1 MDRSVPLLPSF
12 PRTRCEKS
20 TMSQEST
27 QPPEKGNS
35 IPREVL
41 EAQADRIEAILAL
54 HKAPGQVMSGI
65 VCPRFVQYQV
75 IPAAAVKLNK
85 FSALSEEIAL
95 ALNCKRV
102 RVYREGSLVNVEVAR
117 EAGDPVQLLGLC
129 DTLAGHVPPATALLG
144 IDEKGAPLLLRLTSS
159 NVVHVLVAGTTGS
172 GKTALARTMLASLA
186 LHNPPSELR
195 FVLIDPKGRGFGMLQ
210 RLPHATGSVVV
221 NTDEAIA
228 KLKAV
233 VGEMELRDRAHTNR
247 PVVVVAVDELADL
260 LQTGG
265 KEVEGLLTRLAQ
277 RGREAGIHLLGCTQK
292 PSASLIGSAMKANFP
307 VRLVGSVASKDEAR
321 YATGISES
329 GAEKLG
335 GRGDFLLV
343 AAATPLRFQAAWMG
357 PQEFDAISRRIDVL
371 YGPKIVAPWQKPIPP
386 ALPDFGYVPGVAA
399 D

>member
-1 MDRSVPLLPSF
+1 M
-12 PRTRCEKS
+12 K
-20 TMSQEST
+20 QESARSPANKAGET
-27 QPPEKGNS
+27 RKT

-75 IPAAAVKLNK
+75 IPAATVKLNK

-95 ALNCKRV
+95 ALNCNRV
-102 RVYREGSLVNVEVAR
+102 RVYREGSLINIEVAR
-117 EAGDPVQLLGLC
+117 ESGEPVRLLELC
-129 DTLAGHVPPATALLG
+129 NVLAGHIPPATAILG
-144 IDEKGAPLLLRLTSS
+144 IDEKGAPLLLRLSSS
-159 NVVHVLVAGTTGS
+159 NVVHVLLAGTTGS

-186 LHNPPSELR
+186 LHNAPADLR
-195 FVLIDPKGRGFGMLQ
+195 FVLIDPKGRGIGMLQ

-221 NTDEAIA
+221 SPEEAIA

-233 VGEMELRDRAHTNR
+233 VGEMEIRDRAHTNR
-247 PVVVVAVDELADL
+247 PIIVVAVDELADL

-277 RGREAGIHLLGCTQK
+277 RGREAGIHLLACTQK

-335 GRGDFLLV
+335 GMGDFLLV
-343 AAATPLRFQAAWMG
+343 ASATPLRFQAAWMG
-357 PQEFDAISRRIDVL
+357 PQDFDTLSRDIDERHGPQIVTPWRKAIV
-371 YGPKIVAPWQKPIPP
+371 PPMP
-386 ALPDFGYVPGVAA
+386 ALPDFGYVQSSAA

>member
-1 MDRSVPLLPSF
+1 
-12 PRTRCEKS
+12 
-20 TMSQEST
+20 
-27 QPPEKGNS
+27 
-35 IPREVL
+35 
-41 EAQADRIEAILAL
+41 
-54 HKAPGQVMSGI
+54 MSGI

-75 IPAAAVKLNK
+75 IPAATVKLNK
-85 FSALSEEIAL
+85 FAALSEEIAL
-95 ALNCKRV
+95 ALNCNRV
-102 RVYREGSLVNVEVAR
+102 RIYREGSLINVEVAR
-117 EAGDPVQLLGLC
+117 EVGDPLHLLGLC
-129 DTLAGHVPPATALLG
+129 DTLTGHVPPATAILG
-144 IDEKGAPLLLRLTSS
+144 VDEKGAPLLLRLTSS

-186 LHNPPSELR
+186 LHNSPGDLR

-221 NTDEAIA
+221 SAEEAIA

-260 LQTGG
+260 MQTGG

-277 RGREAGIHLLGCTQK
+277 RGREAGIHLLACTQK
-292 PSASLIGSAMKANFP
+292 PSAGLIGSAMKANFP

-321 YATGISES
+321 YATGISDS

-335 GRGDFLLV
+335 GKGDFLLV
-343 AAATPLRFQAAWMG
+343 ASATPLRFQAAWMG
-357 PQEFDAISRRIDVL
+357 PQEFDVVARRIDDL
-371 YGPKIVAPWQKPIPP
+371 YGPKIVAPWQKPPPP
-386 ALPDFGYVPGVAA
+386 ALPDFGYETAVAA